1 MQDDLLIDVSFLDD
15 AAPRRDQDRVGP
27 TLEDVWLLNVATTR
41 GHRDKGLA
49 IYGAH
54 PGDQVPMQVSCA
66 HAEVCWISEH
76 MDTFLSGQKES
87 ILWEPDI
94 VADAKA
100 KPAELSIKGRQLG
113 WTSIDVVALKEGN
126 ATWNVDIE
134 QVLLAMSGSNLAF
147 FVETKARVKDASV
160 IFDQFWDATT
170 DDVCLGLS
178 GHL

>member
-1 MQDDLLIDVSFLDD
+1 
-15 AAPRRDQDRVGP
+15 
-27 TLEDVWLLNVATTR
+27 
-41 GHRDKGLA
+41 
-49 IYGAH
+49 
-54 PGDQVPMQVSCA
+54 
-66 HAEVCWISEH
+66 

-113 WTSIDVVALKEGN
+113 WTSIDVVALKEGD
-126 ATWNVDIE
+126 ATWNVNIE
-134 QVLLAMSGSNLAF
+134 QVLLAMSGSNLTF
-147 FVETKARVKDASV
+147 FVETQASVKDASV
-160 IFDQFWDATT
+160 IFDQFWDTTT